1 MAKIDPYYLAF
12 DSSQPCQYYQPSNA
26 INSTEVDYSG
36 QAQQYQN
43 TLTLGIT
50 FFNLSSIFIG
60 RVFLLILRVG
70 SSLTAL
76 IYYSIFQILI
86 DNNKITLS
94 QLSYIW
100 M

>member
-60 RVFLLILRVG
+60 ILADMFGGRFVKLI
-70 SSLTAL
+70 
-76 IYYSIFQILI
+76 I
-86 DNNKITLS
+86 
-94 QLSYIW
+94 
-100 M
+100 